1 MTQGFPHGIKVLTL
15 RQKSRKV
22 DAPCAFF
29 LSKLTCPPKTCQ
41 MPKSDSKD
49 KKDNIREN
57 WGKNFPVLP
66 QLNLLLVQKES
77 YKWFE
82 DMGIGEVLKEISPI
96 EDFTGKNW
104 TLTLKDYRLGKATNT
119 PDLCLVKGLTYDAPL
134 YVKATLLNKKT
145 EAEIDQ
151 EVFLGDIPKMT
162 DRGTFIINGIER
174 AIVNQLVRSPGVFFT
189 ATQDV
194 VTGQTLY
201 TAEIRPVH
209 GSWLEFT
216 TTRYETITVK
226 IDRRRK
232 FLATT
237 FLRSI
242 GVSDNDMIK
251 EKFAQ
256 VEADGVTS
264 FINNTLQKDGT
275 ASQTEALIEI
285 FKKMHPGEPVVLEK
299 VKENFFGTF
308 FNNRRYDL
316 GDVGRY
322 KMNKKLQNT
331 PGFRPTEERVLTIE
345 DIIATIAYLIQLA
358 KGMDG
363 IDDIDSLAN
372 RRVRRVGELV
382 ATTAFRVGV
391 LRLERSIKERMSLIT
406 PEVPVS
412 IANLINARPIM
423 ASINE
428 FFRTSQLSTI
438 LDQTNPL
445 SEIDNLNRLTVMGTG
460 GISRERAA
468 FSIRDINS
476 SQYARI
482 CPIRSPE
489 GPNIGL
495 VTYLALYCRVN
506 KFGFLEAPYR
516 KVEHTKRGSKTTS
529 KATPEIVYMTADDER
544 EFYITHSGV
553 LGEDQTITE
562 ERVPAR
568 YKGEFIEAEKE
579 KVEFIDVVPRQVV
592 GTAASLIPFVSHD
605 EANRALMG
613 THMQS
618 QAVPLVKPHSPTVGT
633 GMERVVSAVMG
644 RVTLAPSD
652 GEVVYADGLKVVF
665 KGKGS
670 GEITYKVDSFAR
682 TSQATA
688 YTQTTMVVSGQKVKK
703 GDLLID
709 GPSSQNG
716 ELALGQNLLIAYA
729 SYDGLGYED
738 AIVISDRLVKED
750 VLSSIHIEKYEAAV
764 VETKLGPEETTR
776 DIPNVGEDQLL
787 NLDEEGIVVVSSEV
801 SPGDILVGKI
811 APKGETELTA
821 EERLLRAIFG
831 EQAREVRDTSLRM
844 PNGERGT
851 VISVQ
856 ILDRKKGDE
865 LEPGTLRKIIV
876 EVAQFRHVVVGDKLA
891 GRHGNKGVIS
901 KIVPEVDMPY
911 LEDGTP
917 VDIIISPISVLARM
931 NLGQLLEAHLGWAA
945 FKQGKKVGVPVFEKV
960 DEEKIIS
967 ELKVSSLPENGKTK
981 LIDSRTGEA
990 YDNAVVVGVEYIM
1003 KLIHMVEDKTHARS
1017 TGPYSLV
1024 TQQPLGGK
1032 AQMGGQR
1039 LGEMEVWALEAHRAR
1054 YTLQEM
1060 LTIKSD
1066 DVVGRAKAFEA
1077 IVKGTAIPTPKVPES
1092 FKVLIKELQALGLNV
1107 VPMGAQVVAESVMTE
1122 PIKEARADEK
1132 TGLQAKEMEQAL
1144 GGITDEMSAGDKGV
1158 ESVPSPETTTP
1169 EGEVN
1174 G

>member
-1 MTQGFPHGIKVLTL
+1 
-15 RQKSRKV
+15 
-22 DAPCAFF
+22 
-29 LSKLTCPPKTCQ
+29 

-49 KKDNIREN
+49 NKSNIREN

-66 QLNLLLVQKES
+66 ELDLLLVQKES
-77 YKWFE
+77 YEWFE
-82 DMGIGEVLKEISPI
+82 EIGIGEVLKEISPI
-96 EDFTGKNW
+96 DDFTGKNW
-104 TLTLKDYRLGKATNT
+104 TLTLNDYRLGKPTNT
-119 PDLCLVKGLTYDAPL
+119 PDLCLIKGLTYDVPL
-134 YVKATLLNKKT
+134 HVKATLLNKKT
-145 EAEIDQ
+145 EATIDQ

-162 DRGTFIINGIER
+162 ERGTFIINGIER

-232 FLATT
+232 FLAST
-237 FLRSI
+237 FLRAI
-242 GVSDNDMIK
+242 GVSDNDALRA
-251 EKFAQ
+251 KFAE
-256 VEADGVTS
+256 VEADGKSS
-264 FINNTLQKDGT
+264 FINNTLQKDETG
-275 ASQTEALIEI
+275 SQTEALIEI
-285 FKKMHPGEPVVLEK
+285 FKKMHPGEPVVLDK
-299 VKENFFGTF
+299 VKENFFGMF

-322 KMNKKLQNT
+322 KVNKKLANT
-331 PGFRPTEERVLTIE
+331 PGFVPTQDRILTID
-345 DIIATIAYLIQLA
+345 DIIATIAFLIQLS

-406 PEVPVS
+406 PEVPPS

-468 FSIRDINS
+468 FSIRDINA
-476 SQYARI
+476 SQYGRI

-516 KVEHTKRGSKTTS
+516 KAVHSKKGSKSVTTV
-529 KATPEIVYMTADDER
+529 TNEIVYMTADDER
-544 EFYITHSGV
+544 EHYVTHSEV
-553 LGEDQTITE
+553 LTDHQTIE
-562 ERVPAR
+562 AERVPAR
-568 YKGEFIEAEKE
+568 YKGEFIEVDRE
-579 KVEFIDVVPRQVV
+579 KVDFIDVVPRQVV

-618 QAVPLVKPHSPTVGT
+618 QAVPLVKPHSPIVGT
-633 GMERVVSAVMG
+633 GMEKTASSVMG
-644 RVTLAPSD
+644 RVIYAPND
-652 GEVVYADGLKVVF
+652 GEVVYADGQKVVF
-665 KGKGS
+665 KPKGEP
-670 GEITYKVDSFAR
+670 EITHKVESFQR

-688 YTQTTMVVSGQKVKK
+688 YTQTTMVVTGQKVKK

-709 GPSSQNG
+709 GPSSEDG

-750 VLSSIHIEKYEAAV
+750 ILSSIHIEKYEAAV

-787 NLDEEGIVVVSSEV
+787 NLDEDGIVAVSSEV
-801 SPGDILVGKI
+801 GPGDILVGKI

-856 ILDRKKGDE
+856 ILDRKNGDE

-901 KIVPEVDMPY
+901 KIVPVVDMPY

-945 FKQGKKVGVPVFEKV
+945 LKQGKKVGVPVFEKI
-960 DEEKIIS
+960 DEGRIVS
-967 ELKVSSLPENGKTK
+967 ELKVSNLPENGKAK
-981 LIDSRTGEA
+981 LIDSRTGES
-990 YDNAVVVGVEYIM
+990 YENAVVVGVEYIM

-1077 IVKGTAIPTPKVPES
+1077 IVKGTNIPTPKVPES

-1107 VPMGAQVVAESVMTE
+1107 VPVGAQVAQEAVMVE
-1122 PIKEARADEK
+1122 PIKEAEAEEK
-1132 TGLQAKEMEQAL
+1132 VEEEAKEMEKEL
-1144 GGITDEMSAGDKGV
+1144 GGTEDLPTGEAGMA
-1158 ESVPSPETTTP
+1158 EVPNPDNVP
-1169 EGEVN
+1169 AEGEIN

>member
-1 MTQGFPHGIKVLTL
+1 M
-15 RQKSRKV
+15 
-22 DAPCAFF
+22 
-29 LSKLTCPPKTCQ
+29 PKTD
-41 MPKSDSKD
+41 KKD
-49 KKDNIREN
+49 NKDNIRED
-57 WGKNFPVLP
+57 WGKKFPVLP
-66 QLNLLLVQKES
+66 ELDLLKIQKES
-77 YKWFE
+77 YEWFE
-82 DMGIGEVLKEISPI
+82 EIGIGEVLQEISPI
-96 EDFTGKNW
+96 DDFTGKNW
-104 TLTLKDYRLGKATNT
+104 TLTFNDYRIGKPTNDPT
-119 PDLCLVKGLTYDAPL
+119 LCLTKGLTFDAPL

-145 EAEIDQ
+145 QAEINQ

-162 DRGTFIINGIER
+162 ERGTFIVNGIER

-189 ATQDV
+189 ATKDV

-216 TTRYETITVK
+216 TTRYGTITVK

-237 FLRSI
+237 FLRAVGI
-242 GVSDNDMIK
+242 SDNDIIR
-251 EKFAQ
+251 EKFKNF
-256 VEADGVTS
+256 EADGATEY
-264 FINNTLQKDGT
+264 INNTLQKDET
-275 ASQTEALIEI
+275 TSQNEAHIEI
-285 FKKMHPGEPVVLEK
+285 FKKMHPGEPVVLDK
-299 VKENFFGTF
+299 IKENFFAMF

-322 KMNKKLQNT
+322 KINKKLKGI
-331 PGFRPTEERVLTIE
+331 PGFNSTEERILTTD
-345 DIIATIAYLIQLA
+345 DIIATIAFLIELSRG
-358 KGMDG
+358 KDG
-363 IDDIDSLAN
+363 VDDIDSLAN

-391 LRLERSIKERMSLIT
+391 LRLERSIKERMALIT
-406 PEVPVS
+406 PEVPVTV
-412 IANLINARPIM
+412 AGLINARPIM

-476 SQYARI
+476 SQYGRI

-495 VTYLALYCRVN
+495 VTYIALYSRIN
-506 KFGFLEAPYR
+506 KFGFMEAPYR
-516 KVEHTKRGSKTTS
+516 KVAHVKKGSKVES
-529 KATPEIVYMTADDER
+529 IATEEIEYMAADDER
-544 EFYITHSGV
+544 EHYITHSGV
-553 LGEDQTITE
+553 LNEDQTITNT
-562 ERVPAR
+562 RVPVR
-568 YKGEFIEAEKE
+568 YKGEFIEIDKE
-579 KVEFIDVVPRQVV
+579 KVEYIDVVPRQVV

-618 QAVPLVKPHSPTVGT
+618 QAVPLVNPHSPIVGT
-633 GMERVVSAVMG
+633 GMERRVSDVMG
-644 RVTLAPSD
+644 RVITAPED
-652 GEVVYADGLKVVF
+652 GVVTYADGERVEFSGKSGKV
-665 KGKGS
+665 
-670 GEITYKVDSFAR
+670 TYKVDSFQR

-688 YTQTTMVVSGQKVKK
+688 YTQRTVVDTDQKVAK

-709 GPSSQNG
+709 GPSSQDG

-738 AIVISDRLVKED
+738 AIVISERLVTED

-787 NLDEEGIVVVSSEV
+787 NLDEEGIVVLSSEV
-801 SPGDILVGKI
+801 GPGDILVGKI

-865 LEPGTLRKIIV
+865 LEPGTIRKIIV

-917 VDIIISPISVLARM
+917 VDIIISPVSVLARM

-945 FKQGKKVGVPVFEKV
+945 MKQGKKVGVPVFEKV
-960 DEEKIIS
+960 DEGRIVS
-967 ELKVSSLPENGKTK
+967 ELKSVGIPENGKAQ
-981 LIDSRTGEA
+981 LIDSRTGEPI
-990 YDNAVVVGVEYIM
+990 DNATVVGVSYIM

-1039 LGEMEVWALEAHRAR
+1039 LGEMEVWALESHRAR

-1077 IVKGTAIPTPKVPES
+1077 IVKGTSIPTPKVPES

-1107 VPMGAQVVAESVMTE
+1107 VPMGATITAEETIAE
-1122 PIKEARADEK
+1122 PIEAAKLEEK
-1132 TGLQAKEMEQAL
+1132 VEEDVKEMEKEL
-1144 GGITDEMSAGDKGV
+1144 GADVEEMTSEIGAV
-1158 ESVPSPETTTP
+1158 EDVPSPDNMET
-1169 EGEVN
+1169 EGEIN